1 MSSFPHHAPVALRRT
16 PRRLCCGAPL
26 PSCASLTT
34 SKDCPQDSS
43 VIGGPVAS
51 SKARSQKYGKTLM
64 DMSHQQQKPPDAI
77 NPAECNELVN
87 RIRKLRWM
95 GLEDE
100 AAQLQSE
107 LTRRQAAAS
116 DSVVAMSGETD

>member
-1 MSSFPHHAPVALRRT
+1 
-16 PRRLCCGAPL
+16 
-26 PSCASLTT
+26 
-34 SKDCPQDSS
+34 
-43 VIGGPVAS
+43 
-51 SKARSQKYGKTLM
+51 M